1 MGTKEK
7 RREEKVPCLY
17 PEKLEGKPEECSEEQ
32 IRECHGEVE
41 KHPCEEETRSSVPA
55 SQ

>member
-1 MGTKEK
+1 MCCQESSGCQHPD
-7 RREEKVPCLY
+7 R
-17 PEKLEGKPEECSEEQ
+17 LEGKPEECSEEQ

-41 KHPCEEETRSSVPA
+41 KHPCEEETRSPTSG